1 MYFVKDL
8 TIVKVLSY
16 NIIRNPFDWFELRVR
31 HDMISSEL
39 YTKVV
44 EVIDNQ
50 IDIKQLEEW
59 LVPRL
64 PTFLSDPDSAD
75 VVAAIE
81 LGLAEMSDGIRTREE
96 LSELLLDTIQ
106 EQGTILIIDRL
117 YEGGSSNQTSQTIL
131 DFTATSGGAQLQL
144 DYT

>member
-1 MYFVKDL
+1 
-8 TIVKVLSY
+8 
-16 NIIRNPFDWFELRVR
+16 
-31 HDMISSEL
+31 MISSEL